1 MILVVGL
8 AIIAGGPAMAQNK
21 NTDTA
26 EYDTSR
32 TLEYLGNDCMGV
44 QDCVTIK
51 GPRTRVN
58 VGQSVSI
65 VTQCPSTHPH
75 IIGWDTSQSEH
86 IAAHLG
92 RPPALSALTVL
103 ATNNAEVPGFI
114 RVFLGC
120 SAQIRQTTAF
130 RQYRGGNPSNLNSS
144 TVKGLR

>member
-58 VGQSVSI
+58 VGQKRVDRDAM
-65 VTQCPSTHPH
+65 PEYPPPYHR
-75 IIGWDTSQSEH
+75 
-86 IAAHLG
+86 LG
-92 RPPALSALTVL
+92 HQP
-103 ATNNAEVPGFI
+103 E
-114 RVFLGC
+114 
-120 SAQIRQTTAF
+120 
-130 RQYRGGNPSNLNSS
+130 
-144 TVKGLR
+144 